1 MILPYRLEIHMFHV
15 VCLLLLKYPVSL
27 HFYINKKIRLI
38 INIICKIYI
47 TLQLS
52 LQ

>member
-1 MILPYRLEIHMFHV
+1 MILPYLLEIRIFKV
-15 VCLLLLKYPVSL
+15 VCLRLLRYPVSI

-47 TLQLS
+47 KVY
-52 LQ
+52 